1 MLPGAHLLQEYVPD
15 FDEAMEGPFLA
26 GQLQFLADSVLG
38 SFLQTLQISR
48 RLKSSKPWHWS
59 LMRQR
64 PRTMIKRSL
73 IRTEAE
79 ETEMI
84 RFVSMCKMEI

>member
-1 MLPGAHLLQEYVPD
+1 MEPGAHFLQENVPD
-15 FDEAMEGPFLA
+15 SDEAMEGR
-26 GQLQFLADSVLG
+26 LQFLADSVLG

-64 PRTMIKRSL
+64 PRTRIKRSL